1 MDTAVPSEEVWSGMT
16 TGGVFIPVQQVSG
29 FDMVLFNTQK
39 IVVKR
44 CLKYMKS
51 LEPEIDGG

>member
-1 MDTAVPSEEVWSGMT
+1 MT

-29 FDMVLFNTQK
+29 FDMVFFNTQK